1 MPEGL
6 GKQKVMSSHTPS
18 LMPLVSSDWLAGKLG
33 DAGIIV
39 FDIRS
44 AVDGGGA
51 AAYAQAH
58 VPGAIHTDY
67 VTDKWRAVKGMATG
81 ILPELGYLSELFGN
95 LGLTPAHHA
104 IIVSAGTSPGD
115 FCAAARVYWTLKV
128 CGHNNVSILDGG
140 MASWQGRETQSGDV
154 ARKPVAN
161 YPVKLR
167 EELRADLAKVEA
179 AIASGTETMLDSRSE
194 GFYAGR
200 DKSPQ
205 AKRGGRLPSAVL
217 IDHTRVFDPATKRL
231 RPRADLEKL
240 FGDLPALPVVNYCN
254 TGHQAAANW
263 FVLSEVLGRPSR
275 LYDGSMSEWTE
286 DDHRPVDVG

>member
-1 MPEGL
+1 MAN
-6 GKQKVMSSHTPS
+6 SA
-18 LMPLVSSDWLAGKLG
+18 PLVSADWLAGNLG
-33 DAGIIV
+33 NSDVIV

-44 AVDGGGA
+44 TVDGGGS

-67 VTDKWRAVKGMATG
+67 VNDKWRSTKGMATG
-81 ILPELGYLSELFGN
+81 MLPELSYLSELFGRI
-95 LGLTPAHHA
+95 GLKPDHHA
-104 IIVSAGTSPGD
+104 VIVSAGTSPGD

-128 CGHNNVSILDGG
+128 AGHDVVSILDGG
-140 MASWQGRETQSGDV
+140 MVSWQGRPTEAGLHAAT
-154 ARKPVAN
+154 PVAA

-167 EELRADLAKVEA
+167 EALRADLAKVEA
-179 AIASGTETMLDSRSE
+179 AIASGNETMLDSRSE

-205 AKRGGRLPSAVL
+205 AKRGGRLPAALL
-217 IDHTRVFDPATKRL
+217 IDHTQVFDPATKRL
-231 RPRADLEKL
+231 KSRAELDKL
-240 FGDLPALPVVNYCN
+240 FGNLPALPVVNYCN

-263 FVLSEVLGRPSR
+263 FVLSEVLGRPSK

-286 DDHRPVDVG
+286 DDGRPVDVG

>member
-1 MPEGL
+1 MTN
-6 GKQKVMSSHTPS
+6 SS
-18 LMPLVSSDWLAGKLG
+18 PLVSADWLATDLG
-33 DAGIIV
+33 SVSV

-51 AAYAQAH
+51 AAYEQAH
-58 VPGAIHTDY
+58 VPGAVHTDY
-67 VTDKWRAVKGMATG
+67 AKDNWRAVKGMATG
-81 ILPELGYLSELFGN
+81 MLPELSYLSELFGRI
-95 LGLTPAHHA
+95 GLKSDQHA

-128 CGHNNVSILDGG
+128 CGHDKVSILDGG
-140 MASWQGRETQSGDV
+140 MASWQGRETQSGKV
-154 ARKPVAN
+154 AAKPAPA
-161 YPVKLR
+161 YPVKFR

-179 AIASGTETMLDSRSE
+179 AIDAGSETMLDSRSE
-194 GFYAGR
+194 GFFAGR

-205 AKRGGRLPSAVL
+205 AKRAGRLPTAVL
-217 IDHTRVFDPATKRL
+217 IDHTQVFDPATKRL
-231 RPRADLEKL
+231 RSRAELDKL

-263 FVLSEVLGRPSR
+263 FVLSEVLGRPAR

-286 DDHRPVDVG
+286 DDQRPVDVG